1 MEYYD
6 QFLFLIDAL
15 SFKDIE
21 FKEETNLKQNV
32 YYIVLRFC
40 PPILMVK

>member
-1 MEYYD
+1 MIS
-6 QFLFLIDAL
+6 FSFWSMHF

-21 FKEETNLKQNV
+21 SKEETNLKQNV
-32 YYIVLRFC
+32 YYIVARFC